1 MRRRSFWNRP
11 QSTRSMYGAASK
23 ETAPACCRST
33 AEACGTADSIIAL
46 TMIAATTT
54 LVAAILAASVVTAA
68 MAMAMTMAGATAT
81 ITAVA
86 GIIAA
91 FFLYKHRHTDIIW
104 IPWVTAGNTVA
115 CREEVGKRMVGLGR
129 LAGLGAGITTTHL
142 KKPPSS
148 SAEGGRCLP
157 PTPPSY
163 AFGGP

>member
-1 MRRRSFWNRP
+1 MRRRSLLNHS

-68 MAMAMTMAGATAT
+68 MAGATAT

-91 FFLYKHRHTDIIW
+91 FFLYKHRHADVVW
-104 IPWVTAGNTVA
+104 IPWITAGDTVA

>member
-68 MAMAMTMAGATAT
+68 MAMTMAGATAT

-115 CREEVGKRMVGLGR
+115 CREEVGKRM
-129 LAGLGAGITTTHL
+129 AGLGAGITTTHL

>member
-1 MRRRSFWNRP
+1 MRRRSLLNHS

-54 LVAAILAASVVTAA
+54 LVAAVLTASIIAA
-68 MAMAMTMAGATAT
+68 AMAMTMASTTAT

-91 FFLYKHRHTDIIW
+91 FTDIVW
-104 IPWVTAGNTVA
+104 IPWITTGNTVA
-115 CREEVGKRMVGLGR
+115 CRKEVGKRMVGLGC
-129 LAGLGAGITTTHL
+129 LTGLGAGITTTHL

>member
-68 MAMAMTMAGATAT
+68 MAMTMAGATAT

-115 CREEVGKRMVGLGR
+115 
-129 LAGLGAGITTTHL
+129 GITTTHL

>member
-68 MAMAMTMAGATAT
+68 MAMTMAGATAT

-115 CREEVGKRMVGLGR
+115 CRKEVGKRMV
-129 LAGLGAGITTTHL
+129 GLGAGITTTHL

>member
-1 MRRRSFWNRP
+1 MRRRSLLNRP

-54 LVAAILAASVVTAA
+54 LVAAILAASVVTA
-68 MAMAMTMAGATAT
+68 AMAMTMAGATAT

>member
-68 MAMAMTMAGATAT
+68 MAMTT
-81 ITAVA
+81 VA

-115 CREEVGKRMVGLGR
+115 CRKEVGKRMVGLGC
-129 LAGLGAGITTTHL
+129 LTGLGAGITTTHL